1 MSSFLPG
8 PRACSSRSTDQLVI
22 YSGSLFHARTGGCL
36 TFRRHLNSR
45 KSPDYCSVQNLLVQV
60 WCRWPHGGARWGPV
74 SYQTGPDQGDS
85 SPKQNNSG
93 TRLHGQSESKCEENS
108 GGILKQ
114 FRNPQQGFRIGSST
128 EDLKG
133 IMACGCEGLPE
144 PCRTQL
150 FGPTAP
156 VYGSYTNKQK
166 LSKPGQI
173 EPLLAHHRFA

>member
-1 MSSFLPG
+1 MQQPQHRPVGDLLREPLP
-8 PRACSSRSTDQLVI
+8 C
-22 YSGSLFHARTGGCL
+22 
-36 TFRRHLNSR
+36 
-45 KSPDYCSVQNLLVQV
+45 
-60 WCRWPHGGARWGPV
+60 PHGGVSHIQAAPELEEIPGLLQCSKLACASVVPLAPRWGPV

-166 LSKPGQI
+166 LSKPGQS